1 MFNLIRKYKRKS
13 IKNNSGFG
21 LTESIIS
28 IVLLSVL
35 ISYSII
41 FISKRQE
48 TLYRANLTSAINDE
62 IDRDIETIKNNL
74 FVQHFKPKKGNTAA
88 KYDVSRKYCDDLIN
102 TFRFFTTDDFSW
114 RPGSNQNSYVGQSR
128 SKVFRGQPVI
138 ITRKVVTS
146 RPLGLGSNLTMDRS
160 IAKIVYI
167 VNLNNENIHWSS
179 LDLTSEAH
187 SWCTKG

>member
-1 MFNLIRKYKRKS
+1 MGFDLDLSTKLVERFGNIDFNYGVPYYRGQSVRVWDTWNLIKVFNLFRKYKRKS

-62 IDRDIETIKNNL
+62 IDRDIETIKNNFL
-74 FVQHFKPKKGNTAA
+74 QHFKLKWYG
-88 KYDVSRKYCDDLIN
+88 
-102 TFRFFTTDDFSW
+102 
-114 RPGSNQNSYVGQSR
+114 
-128 SKVFRGQPVI
+128 
-138 ITRKVVTS
+138 
-146 RPLGLGSNLTMDRS
+146 
-160 IAKIVYI
+160 
-167 VNLNNENIHWSS
+167 
-179 LDLTSEAH
+179 
-187 SWCTKG
+187 

>member
-1 MFNLIRKYKRKS
+1 MINLFRKYKIKS
-13 IKNNSGFG
+13 ISDNNGFG

-41 FISKRQE
+41 FISKRQQ
-48 TLYRANLTSAINDE
+48 TLYRANLTAAINNE

-74 FVQHFKPKKGNTAA
+74 FVQHFKPKTGNTAA
-88 KYDVSRKYCDDLIN
+88 KYDIPRKNCDDLIN
-102 TFRFFTTDDFSW
+102 TFRSFTTANFSW
-114 RPGSNQNSYVGQSR
+114 KPGSSQNSYVGQSR
-128 SKVFRGQPVI
+128 VKVFRGQPVI
-138 ITRKVVTS
+138 ITRKVISS
-146 RPLGLGSNLTMDRS
+146 RPLGLGNDLTMDRS

-167 VNLNNENIHWSS
+167 VNLNNQNIHWSS